1 MMGKNTSI
9 NLRIDEETK
18 SEAHSVFSQ
27 LGLSFSQA
35 VMLYLKQVILH
46 KGIPFE
52 LNIPNELTTETLEKS
67 EAGQDLH
74 TVSSVDE
81 LFKELDS

>member
-1 MMGKNTSI
+1 MSKSSTI
-9 NLRIDEETK
+9 NLRVDEDTK
-18 SEAHSVFSQ
+18 SQARSVFSK
-27 LGLSFSQA
+27 LGLTFSQG

-52 LNIPNELTTETLEKS
+52 LNIPNELTAQTLRKS
-67 EAGQDLH
+67 EAGKDLH